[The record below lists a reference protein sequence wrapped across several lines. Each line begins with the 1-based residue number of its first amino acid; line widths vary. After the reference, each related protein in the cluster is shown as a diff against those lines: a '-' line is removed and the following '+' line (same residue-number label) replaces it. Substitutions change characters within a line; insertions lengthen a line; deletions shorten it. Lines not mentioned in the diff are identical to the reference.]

1 MESVNET
8 AWEQYSRRI
17 AVINAAAELLK
28 QERQRAEEDLTIADL
43 QAAKKRI
50 V

>member
-8 AWEQYSRRI
+8 PWEQYSRRI
-17 AVINAAAELLK
+17 AVINAAAAILA

-43 QAAKKRI
+43 QAAKER
-50 V
+50 VV